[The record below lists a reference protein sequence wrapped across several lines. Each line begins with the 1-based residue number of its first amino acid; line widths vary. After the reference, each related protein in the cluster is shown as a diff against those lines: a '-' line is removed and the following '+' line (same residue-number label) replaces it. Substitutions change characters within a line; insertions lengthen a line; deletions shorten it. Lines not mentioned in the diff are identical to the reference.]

1 MIGRLLEILFTVGVL
16 VIVAMAVLNSG
27 NYKSILE
34 KDDAPNIVENI
45 SVSEGAN
52 VVDDNQIVE
61 IEVFGDE

>member
-34 KDDAPNIVENI
+34 KDDAPSIVENI
-45 SVSEGAN
+45 SVSEEAN

-61 IEVFGDE
+61 IEGFGD